1 MTLLEPAHALL
12 AGALAVP
19 TLLLLY
25 MLKLRRR
32 PVRVSSAMFWAEA
45 AKDLEAN
52 TPLRWLRA
60 SWLLIMQLL
69 AVLLLVTA
77 LGRPAIE
84 SAEPSVDRLVL
95 MLDRT
100 ASTGA
105 RDGETTTF
113 EKLRT
118 RLLDRIE
125 ALDRAGFSGEASLVL
140 LDAAPALAAGPTRD
154 LREIASALREV
165 EQTDQSGDLVAA
177 LRLAETIAAG
187 PEQAVGAE
195 AGVLTGM
202 IELAT
207 DGSLA
212 GVVPAGVRVLRES
225 LQAPSGNAGIV
236 AMAARRDI
244 DEPSLARIL
253 VSIVCDAAEPIT
265 LAVEFAVDG
274 RAVAT
279 RPLRLEPD
287 ASTPG
292 VVRGTLT
299 ESLRLPFG
307 GLVVARLMRPDALD
321 SDNAAGV
328 RVAAPPA
335 PSIVLVQPSRDDLE
349 SDASWVLIETLRA
362 IGPASLQQMTQQE
375 AAELGIPQGTQLVI
389 LDGVAPGTIAIP
401 PTKARL
407 SFGVDPGLPG
417 LSTGIADRST
427 GRFVT
432 WDRNHPVWRGAAI
445 DSVRWSQSVPFNE
458 LDGSIQQL
466 AMSGQGPV
474 AVLEERGGVR
484 KLALSFRPADST
496 WTTHYSFALFLANA
510 VELLTWT
517 ASTQAGTVLTT
528 GLSPSL
534 SPAEVAPITPSSVVL
549 SDGST
554 RAISASSNGMW
565 PLGLIA
571 RAGPVTLSGK
581 AGEKLALYAGVLNE
595 DETRLTRE
603 RPETNRQT
611 DSSQRPSAGSD
622 DEPSRQ
628 ATRETTREVWYWFVI
643 PASLLLAIEWFVYA
657 RRARV

>member
-32 PVRVSSAMFWAEA
+32 PVRVSSAMFWAKA

-60 SWLLIMQLL
+60 SWLLLMQLL

-95 MLDRT
+95 ILDRT

-113 EKLRT
+113 EKLRK
-118 RLLDRIE
+118 RLLDRVE

-140 LDAAPALAAGPTRD
+140 LDAAPALAAGPSRD
-154 LREIASALREV
+154 LREVAVALREV
-165 EQTDQSGDLVAA
+165 AHTDQSGDLDAA

-187 PEQAVGAE
+187 PEQAMTPESRAMIG
-195 AGVLTGM
+195 T

-207 DGSLA
+207 DGSIS
-212 GVVPAGVRVLRES
+212 GGIPAGVRILRES
-225 LQAPSGNAGIV
+225 LQGPSGNAGIV

-244 DEPSLARIL
+244 DDPALARVL
-253 VSIVCDAAEPIT
+253 VSIVCDAAEPVT

-274 RAVAT
+274 RGVVT
-279 RPLRLEPD
+279 RPLLLEPD

-292 VVRGTLT
+292 VLRGSIT
-299 ESLRLPFG
+299 EPLRLPFG
-307 GLVVARLMRPDALD
+307 GLVVARLIRPDALD

-328 RVAAPPA
+328 RVTAPPA
-335 PSIVLVQPSRDDLE
+335 PTIVLVQPSRDDLE

-375 AAELGIPQGTQLVI
+375 AAELGVPDGSDLVI
-389 LDGVAPGTIAIP
+389 LDGVSPNSIVIP
-401 PTKARL
+401 PATARL

-417 LSTGIADRST
+417 LAAGAADDTSD
-427 GRFVT
+427 RFIS
-432 WDRNHPVWRGAAI
+432 WDRDHPLWRGAAI
-445 DSVRWSQSVPFNE
+445 DTIRWRPTVAYTSAVGPFNV
-458 LDGSIQQL
+458 L
-466 AMSGQGPV
+466 ASGRRGPV
-474 AVLEERGGVR
+474 AVLDERGGVR
-484 KLALSFRPADST
+484 KLALSFRPEDST

-510 VELLTWT
+510 VEFLTWT
-517 ASTQAGTVLTT
+517 ASTGAGTALTT
-528 GLSPSL
+528 GLGQRL
-534 SPAEVAPITPSSVVL
+534 SPAEVAPISPIEIAMAN
-549 SDGST
+549 GET
-554 RAISASSNGMW
+554 RDLQQAPDGMW
-565 PLGLIA
+565 PIGLIA
-571 RAGPVTLSGK
+571 RAGPVTLKGK
-581 AGEKLALYAGVLNE
+581 AGEQFTLYAGVLNE
-595 DETRLTRE
+595 DESRLTHAE
-603 RPETNRQT
+603 F
-611 DSSQRPSAGSD
+611 DAGAPVDAGAPNEARSGARA
-622 DEPSRQ
+622 SRN
-628 ATRETTREVWYWFVI
+628 ATREVWYWFVI
-643 PASLLLAIEWFVYA
+643 PAALLLAVEWFVYV